1 MCIKGVIGFKK
12 VMFFSVILWKN
23 KGDLVCINNFKNDNM
38 KVKISL
44 IFFLDVI
51 NGEKCEKNLK
61 VNGYDKE
68 NDILKIFFFDQENG
82 EEGEEEE
89 EDGNLYVVEEIMF
102 DNGRKL
108 VIQVSQS
115 MDWSFLWEV

>member
-51 NGEKCEKNLK
+51 YGEKCEKNLK

-82 EEGEEEE
+82 EDGEEE

>member
-68 NDILKIFFFDQENG
+68 NDILKIFF
-82 EEGEEEE
+82 
-89 EDGNLYVVEEIMF
+89 LI
-102 DNGRKL
+102 RKMGKMGKKKRMGICML
-108 VIQVSQS
+108 
-115 MDWSFLWEV
+115 

>member
-51 NGEKCEKNLK
+51 NGEKCEKNFK

-68 NDILKIFFFDQENG
+68 NDILKVFFFDQENG
-82 EEGEEEE
+82 EYGEEE

-102 DNGRKL
+102 DYGRKL